1 MTEKMTDI
9 LLIYLVS
16 VIKGEDIMIIIITF
30 LVFLLD
36 MFSKIVVINYLELE
50 ESVKIINKFLYLTYV
65 RNTGAAWSI
74 LSNNTYIVLGI
85 SLIIIIGIVWYIRK
99 NKIDNKFEKV
109 AYSLILGG
117 AIGNFV
123 DRLIYGY
130 VIDFIDIKIFSYD
143 YPIFNLADVFIV
155 IGVILL
161 IIYSWRNG
169 NGNNGK

>member
-1 MTEKMTDI
+1 
-9 LLIYLVS
+9 
-16 VIKGEDIMIIIITF
+16 MIIIITF
-30 LVFLLD
+30 LVFLFDIL
-36 MFSKIVVINYLELE
+36 SKIVVINYLQLE
-50 ESVKIINKFLYLTYV
+50 ESVKVINNFLYLTYV

-74 LSNNTYIVLGI
+74 LSNNSYIVLGI
-85 SLIIIIGIVWYIRK
+85 SLLIIVGIIWYIWK

-117 AIGNFV
+117 AIGNFIN
-123 DRLIYGY
+123 RLFYGY
-130 VIDFIDIKIFSYD
+130 VIDFIDIKIFGYD

-169 NGNNGK
+169 NGNSSKR

>member
-1 MTEKMTDI
+1 MEDI
-9 LLIYLVS
+9 LLIYLVN
-16 VIKGEDIMIIIITF
+16 VNKGEDIMIIIVTF

-36 MFSKIVVINYLELE
+36 MLSKIVVINFLELE
-50 ESVKIINKFLYLTYV
+50 ESVKIIDKFLYLTYV

-85 SLIIIIGIVWYIRK
+85 SLIIIIGIIWYIIK
-99 NKIDNKFEKV
+99 NKIDNKFEKI

-123 DRLIYGY
+123 NRIIYGY
-130 VIDFIDIKIFSYD
+130 VIDFIDIKIFGYD

-161 IIYSWRNG
+161 IIYSWRNS
-169 NGNNGK
+169 NGNNSKR